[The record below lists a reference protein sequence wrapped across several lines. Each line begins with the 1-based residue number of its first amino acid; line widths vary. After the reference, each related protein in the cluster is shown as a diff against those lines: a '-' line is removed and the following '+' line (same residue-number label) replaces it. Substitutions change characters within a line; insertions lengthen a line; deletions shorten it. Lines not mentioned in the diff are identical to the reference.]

1 MSDLHGVAGGGGVK
15 KWVQPAIP
23 RTQCWPLSCYFSARA
38 EAPRPPGGASR
49 VFWGASVPQSLL
61 LKEKE
66 CGLAGWLGSRRSF
79 RAGRGRGRLKRGLLL
94 VLRSL
99 LLHSKALPP
108 TFRPCSHVLGALTPR
123 KPMGSPGLA
132 ALLLPLLLLLTGL
145 SACPGIACPSLSHW
159 STRCL
164 LASHMVRPRRRV
176 GTPSWHGLVKLPTL
190 LPVLPYL
197 SSPCALG
204 AASVCPLHGLKGVAK
219 VLVH

>member
-1 MSDLHGVAGGGGVK
+1 MLQEEEGLRNGCSPPSPEPSAGLFPVISLPEPK
-15 KWVQPAIP
+15 
-23 RTQCWPLSCYFSARA
+23 PLAHQVGPVGFS
-38 EAPRPPGGASR
+38 
-49 VFWGASVPQSLL
+49 WGASVPQSLRL
-61 LKEKE
+61 EEKE

-94 VLRSL
+94 ALRSL

-145 SACPGIACPSLSHW
+145 SARPGIACPSLPHW

-176 GTPSWHGLVKLPTL
+176 GTPSWHWLVKLPTL